1 MATPIKRPGPPKGIT
16 IPKSKPTLGLKT
28 WGAGSSPEEIRSVGK
43 GTSINSRIA
52 ESASQE
58 SALANLMA
66 ERAAYANKN
75 KGNYPSDE
83 QLMKSRKKK

>member
-1 MATPIKRPGPPKGIT
+1 MATPKPKAT
-16 IPKSKPTLGLKT
+16 PKLKT

-58 SALANLMA
+58 AALAKLMA
-66 ERAAYANKN
+66 ERQAIANKT
-75 KGNYPSDE
+75 GAWPSDE
-83 QLMKSRKKK
+83 QVMKSRKKK